1 MFGKNYLDNF
11 SLSQCA
17 KFTGISNGSA
27 AVYWGSF
34 MRENFKGHYH
44 RHLKSKVLHGVIE
57 IDESLFAR

>member
-1 MFGKNYLDNF
+1 MFLKNYLDNF

-34 MRENFKGHYH
+34 MRENFKGLPLAPEVEGPTW
-44 RHLKSKVLHGVIE
+44 RNR
-57 IDESLFAR
+57 D